1 MRVNHREKYLPNC
14 NLIIPVFNVSSGRL
28 SVVDTVRRRILG
40 RAGHHMKPV
49 TPDKAVSWDL
59 AGQGPVYLPR
69 ILQGHRS
76 DVMSLVCAIWFCQ
89 AFLLNK
95 EEEDNV

>member
-1 MRVNHREKYLPNC
+1 MPKSWHKYLLNC
-14 NLIIPVFNVSSGRL
+14 NPVIPAFNLVSGTL

-40 RAGHHMKPV
+40 RAGHYMKPV
-49 TPDKAVSWDL
+49 TPGKAVFWDL

-76 DVMSLVCAIWFCQ
+76 DVMSLVCAIRFCR
-89 AFLLNK
+89 AFLLCK